1 MEQQEFPGTE
11 MNKLEVR
18 KELPQADTYS
28 ILRTVFDDTYG
39 VRLKYANMSSAFYYL
54 VDESTRNEQVVF
66 ANFLARVD
74 HLLRKNRPSAAGAQ
88 KSDYSLF
95 SKDVHRLRY
104 RISRI
109 DNISDDDLNKYCM
122 YDLRTL
128 CRFAELLTKE
138 KIPADIKKRLP
149 LDKMPETTA
158 VVNAGYYRVIVDD
171 IAGDMVFGRVVS
183 DEMTPIKVLLKYD
196 IDADEVDFTY
206 LKPYLTTGAQI
217 NVVAPKKNAKGEI
230 ISDVIV
236 YEPDYLID
244 ITATASCFDSCGV
257 TPLLNLL
264 SRLSPDVVS
273 KHILLGNF
281 AGQLLDEAV
290 HSAEPVPYNF
300 SAKTFF
306 RNYVSNLL
314 AYGNVDREFHD
325 QAKSQSR
332 NIQKAIDEGL
342 KGVPTYDKKSLLL
355 EPSFF
360 CEMLGLQGRM
370 DMLQADMS
378 ILVEQKSGKAGWGSD
393 DRGHLVS
400 DRKHYIQILLYQAL
414 LHYGFGVKNGV
425 INSFLL
431 YSKYAESLLRISN
444 SPRELREAFRVRNL
458 IAAQEISLGNEGF
471 GILMRLTPD
480 DFLLNPRQ
488 QRFFDNYKRADI
500 SQVLE
505 SFQNADNT
513 AREYALAMLKFV
525 QVEHL
530 TAKTGFSSIKPTTGF
545 ASAWNTPVSEKR
557 AAGDIIDNLTIK
569 GYKTDEETGAITH
582 VVLSKDVQDDVLPN
596 FRTGDIVAMYYYIA
610 GDNPDVRRS
619 VVVRAD
625 LESLQKDE
633 ITLKLRSPQGDERI
647 FKTDRRHRVAIERD
661 LYDSSYKSQYQ
672 GIVSLLNTDENRR
685 KLVLSQR
692 KPRIDKTKTLIGDY
706 GGFNDLVLR
715 SKRAEDFFVII
726 GPPGT
731 GKTSHAL
738 LNIVKEELETAGTK
752 LLLGA
757 FTNRA
762 VDEICSKLADSGIDF
777 VRIGSHLNC
786 ADAWQPYLL
795 KEAIRSC
802 NNLQEISDFMEKK
815 RVVVGTL
822 QSING
827 SLQMLR
833 KYHFTLSVI
842 DEASQILEPHI
853 LPLLSAWSEDGCN
866 MVDKFVFIG
875 DHKQL
880 PAIVIQPKGNSVV
893 ANPVLNKIGLYD
905 CRDSFFHRILINSY
919 DAEKHSYDLDV
930 VYSLN
935 HQGRMHEAV
944 AQFASKLFY
953 GGNLRPVPLRHQ
965 VEEIKQ
971 CEEKTEVDKLLNTSR
986 MVLIDVK
993 PTEEDLQNAD
1003 NANRAEA
1010 AKVAEV
1016 MESILRRTGEEFNP
1030 LTSVGVIVPYRSQ
1043 IITIRKALERLN
1055 DSRLDAVVIDTVER
1069 FQGSQREY
1077 IIFSATVKRLS
1088 QLNFLTDNRFMEDSV
1103 IIDRKL
1109 NVALTRTQSHTII
1122 VCNKDLVSRDS
1133 IYKQLCKYCNG

>member
-11 MNKLEVR
+11 MNKAVR

-28 ILRTVFDDTYG
+28 ILRGVCDETNS
-39 VRLKYANMSSAFYYL
+39 VRLRYANMSSAFYYL
-54 VDESTRNEQVVF
+54 VDENTRGEQVVF

-88 KSDYSLF
+88 KSDYSMF
-95 SKDVHRLRY
+95 SKEVHRLRY

-109 DNISDDDLNKYCM
+109 DNISDEDLEKYCR

-128 CRFAELLTKE
+128 CRFTELLTKE
-138 KIPADIKKRLP
+138 KIPIDIKKCLP
-149 LDKMPETTA
+149 IDRMPETTVA
-158 VVNAGYYRVIVDD
+158 VNAGYFRVIVDEVV
-171 IAGDMVFGRVVS
+171 GDTVLGRIVS
-183 DEMTPIKVLLKYD
+183 DEMLPIKVLLKYD
-196 IDADEVDFTY
+196 IDADNVDFTY
-206 LKPYLTTGAQI
+206 LKPYLTAGAQI
-217 NVVAPKKNAKGEI
+217 NVVAPKKNAKGEV
-230 ISDVIV
+230 ISDIIV

-244 ITATASCFDSCGV
+244 ITATASCFESCGV
-257 TPLLNLL
+257 TPRLNLL
-264 SRLSPDVVS
+264 SRLSPDAVS
-273 KHILLGNF
+273 EHILLGNF

-290 HSAEPVPYNF
+290 HSATPVPYNV

-314 AYGNVDREFHD
+314 AYGNVDREFHTM
-325 QAKSQSR
+325 AKIQSH
-332 NIQKAIDEGL
+332 NIQKAVNEGL
-342 KGVPTYDKKSLLL
+342 NGIPTYDKKALLL

-370 DMLQADMS
+370 DMLQSDMS

-431 YSKYAESLLRISN
+431 YSKYPEPLLRISN
-444 SPRELREAFRVRNL
+444 SPRELREAFRIRNL

-471 GILMRLTPD
+471 DILLRLTPE
-480 DFLLNPRQ
+480 DFLLNERQ
-488 QRFFDNYKRADI
+488 RRFFDNYKRADI
-500 SQVLE
+500 SAVLE
-505 SFQNADNT
+505 SFQNAEDT

-557 AAGDIIDNLTIK
+557 SAGDIIDNLTIK
-569 GYKTDEETGAITH
+569 GYKTDEESGAITH
-582 VVLSKDVQDDVLPN
+582 VVLSKDIHDDVLPN
-596 FRTGDIVAMYYYIA
+596 FRTGDIVAMYYYVA
-610 GDNPDVRRS
+610 GENPDVRRS

-647 FKTDRRHRVAIERD
+647 FKTDKRHRVAIERD

-672 GIVSLLNTDENRR
+672 GIVSLLNTDESRR
-685 KLVLSQR
+685 QLVLSQR
-692 KPRIDKTKTLIGDY
+692 KPRIDRSKSLTGDY
-706 GGFNDLVLR
+706 GDFNDLVLR
-715 SKRAEDFFVII
+715 SKRAEDIFVII

-738 LNIVKEELETAGTK
+738 LNIVKEELATNGTK

-762 VDEICSKLADSGIDF
+762 VDEICSKLAGAGIDF

-786 ADAWQPYLL
+786 AAAWQPYLL
-795 KEAIRSC
+795 KEAIRGC
-802 NNLQEISDFMEKK
+802 NNLQEISEFMEKK
-815 RVVVGTL
+815 RVVAGTL

-833 KYHFTLSVI
+833 KYHFTTSVI

-853 LPLLSAWSEDGCN
+853 LPLLSARSDGGN

-880 PAIVIQPKGNSVV
+880 PAIVVQPKGNSVV
-893 ANPVLNKIGLYD
+893 TNPVLNDIGLYD
-905 CRDSFFHRILINSY
+905 CRDSFFHRILLNNY
-919 DAEKHSYDLDV
+919 DAKKHSYDPDV

-953 GGNLRPVPLRHQ
+953 GGNLRPVPLKHQ

-971 CEEKTEVDKLLNTSR
+971 CEEKTEVDRLLNTSR

-1016 MESILRRTGEEFNP
+1016 IESVLRRTGNEFNP

-1055 DSRLDAVVIDTVER
+1055 DSRLDSVVIDTVER

-1077 IIFSATVKRLS
+1077 IIFSTTVKRLS
-1088 QLNFLTDNRFMEDSV
+1088 QLNFLTDNRFSEGGAV
-1103 IIDRKL
+1103 IDRKL
-1109 NVALTRTQSHTII
+1109 NVALTRTQSHSII
-1122 VCNKDLVSRDS
+1122 VCNKDLVSRDP
-1133 IYKQLCKYCNG
+1133 IYKQLCKYCKE